1 MHDLRIMMDK
11 ETAANVVQ
19 ALLDGGSRLAST
31 VDDVRGKM
39 PEEEFKRYAKALGE
53 VLASIQLDLMA
64 SIIREHPELD
74 PDR

>member
-1 MHDLRIMMDK
+1 MMDK

-31 VDDVRGKM
+31 VDDLRGTM

-74 PDR
+74 PDSQA